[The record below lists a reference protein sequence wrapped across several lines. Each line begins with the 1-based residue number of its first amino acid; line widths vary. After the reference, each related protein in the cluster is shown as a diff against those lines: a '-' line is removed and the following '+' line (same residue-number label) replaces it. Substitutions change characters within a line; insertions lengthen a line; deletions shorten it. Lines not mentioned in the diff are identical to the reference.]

1 MISQHKLKP
10 IVLFLALSTAAAAF
24 SQTYDENLKL
34 IQSQVLE
41 KQRELSS
48 SSKELDQ
55 LQYQLRQSARNLNEA
70 KRNFEKSV
78 EKLSALKSKLSV
90 LNKQAE
96 DLSEQHAG
104 HLSLLA
110 SGLRSIQHDARS
122 RRFSYLLSADDWSN
136 FERRAVYYAYFS
148 RERENKLS
156 RLSEQLSRLSDIR
169 IALAKQNR
177 SVELEREQQRAIL
190 REIEHE
196 RHKKQQT
203 INALD
208 KKIAQG
214 HIAITSLKRDAEE
227 LRRLI
232 ERLGTLSALPQQFKT
247 LKGRL
252 PWPLN
257 GLISARTDNEK
268 LPGLFLEA
276 AANTGVKSIHDGHV
290 VFSDWFRS
298 YGMLLIVDHGDGYM
312 SLYANNEALYKEV
325 GDTVQ
330 TGERIAEVGNGGV
343 SGDTGLYFEIRRF
356 NEQLDPKLWCH
367 KQNA

>member
-1 MISQHKLKP
+1 MISQYKSKL
-10 IVLFLALSTAAAAF
+10 IVLFLALFTGAAAF
-24 SQTYDENLKL
+24 SQTYDERLKL

-48 SSKELDQ
+48 SSQELDQ
-55 LQYQLRQSARNLNEA
+55 LQYQLRQSARNLNAA

-78 EKLSALKSKLSV
+78 ENLSALESKLSI

-96 DLSEQHAG
+96 DLYEQHTK

-110 SGLRSIQHDARS
+110 SGLRSMQYDARN
-122 RRFSYLLSADDWSN
+122 RRFNYLLSADDWRN
-136 FERRAVYYAYFS
+136 FERSAVYYAYFS

-156 RLSEQLSRLSDIR
+156 RLSKQLSRLSDIR
-169 IALAKQNR
+169 IALAEQNR
-177 SVELEREQQRAIL
+177 SLKLEREQQQAIL

-196 RHKKQQT
+196 QHKKQKT

-208 KKIAQG
+208 KKIAQE
-214 HIAITSLKRDAEE
+214 HIAISSLEKDAEE

-232 ERLGTLSALPQQFKT
+232 ERLRTLSAAPQQFNA

-252 PWPLN
+252 PWPLDGPIN
-257 GLISARTDNEK
+257 ARANNKK

-276 AANTGVKSIHDGHV
+276 IANTGVKSIHDGHV

-325 GDTVQ
+325 GDAVQ